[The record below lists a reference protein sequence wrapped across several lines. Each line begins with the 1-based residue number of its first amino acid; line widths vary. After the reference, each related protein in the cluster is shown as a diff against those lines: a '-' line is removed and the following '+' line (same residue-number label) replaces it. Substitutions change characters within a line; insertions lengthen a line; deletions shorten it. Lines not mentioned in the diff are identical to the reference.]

1 MRKKVRADMILR
13 QLAKRHAK
21 DVFMTEVKSGST
33 WFDSHLRLDAV
44 AIKKSWRHPCFTA
57 YEVKV
62 DRGDFLRD
70 EKWPLYRQY
79 CHRLFF
85 ACPAGLIAPEELPED
100 IGLIYYNSDKNSL
113 HTKRQALFRDV
124 EIPWEMLYYIIMCRE
139 ESERHPFF
147 SNTREFLEAWV
158 QDKDDRIRLAY
169 EVNGKLWKTI
179 DELKE
184 KMRRLEREVE
194 SSKNELELFKR
205 VKAILERHG
214 INTYVWSIEEE
225 LEAVLNTRMSPQ
237 LVRSLQAVEKEMQ
250 RVRKIINPENK
261 EAV

>member
-1 MRKKVRADMILR
+1 M
-13 QLAKRHAK
+13 
-21 DVFMTEVKSGST
+21 
-33 WFDSHLRLDAV
+33 

-62 DRGDFLRD
+62 DRNDFLRD

-100 IGLIYYNSDKNSL
+100 IGLIYYDPEKDSL
-113 HTKRQALFRDV
+113 YTKRQALFRDI

-139 ESERHPFF
+139 DSDRHPFF
-147 SNTREFLEAWV
+147 STQREFLEAWV
-158 QDKDDRIRLAY
+158 RDKEERIRLAY

-214 INTYVWSIEEE
+214 INTYVWCIEEE
-225 LEAVLNTRMSPQ
+225 LEAALGSSMSPQ
-237 LVRSLQAVEKEMQ
+237 LLRSLRAVEREMQ
-250 RVRKIINPENK
+250 RVRKIINLESE